1 MKMDTQHGLIGISND
16 LVAAVAG
23 AAASACF
30 GVRGMAARSPLD
42 GLFYLLKGEKQT
54 RGVELRQGSQ
64 EGLLD
69 LDLHV
74 ALDSGVN
81 IRTTC
86 RTLRHQVR
94 YRVEQTCGMAVGCIT
109 IYVETVKA

>member
-1 MKMDTQHGLIGISND
+1 MKMDTQHGCIGISNQV
-16 LVAAVAG
+16 VAAVAG

-42 GLFYLLKGEKQT
+42 GLYHLLKGEKQT
-54 RGVELRQGSQ
+54 RGVTLRSGKD
-64 EGLLD
+64 GRVD
-69 LDLHV
+69 LELHV

-86 RTLRHQVR
+86 RNLRHQVR
-94 YRVEQTCGMAVGCIT
+94 YRVEQACGMAVGSIT
-109 IYVETVKA
+109 VYVEAVRA